1 MNQCGAAGHLTD
13 WPSPVPLGMLTTE
26 ESFDLIQAMVSPDL
40 EERMLPAEEPWFQQ
54 EREAREEEEDWEN
67 NWTGPLIL
75 LGLLVAGLIAAI
87 VVSPPVPQAGAVTA
101 GGGAGAG
108 HLQRPRAEPAAAF
121 GPVSAPPPSPRSR
134 MR

>member
-1 MNQCGAAGHLTD
+1 
-13 WPSPVPLGMLTTE
+13 
-26 ESFDLIQAMVSPDL
+26 MVSADL

-87 VVSPPVPQAGAVTA
+87 VVSPPV
-101 GGGAGAG
+101 
-108 HLQRPRAEPAAAF
+108 LR
-121 GPVSAPPPSPRSR
+121 PSPRPGR
-134 MR
+134 